1 MYIRFRLLVDLS
13 MWLSIYALESGFCG
27 GWVCRSWM
35 FHWAGVELH
44 SRVGSIA
51 FGSDG
56 WSGVGSVPT
65 SVTLLGCPTV
75 GPKWPK
81 MPTPWIHYWKR
92 WGQEGNF
99 ELGWLGDCV
108 QCSTNELQLMAAIG
122 PPTAGSSQKVFVK
135 ASCPMGE
142 GQDSS
147 AVVVNEPHYEGNA

>member
-35 FHWAGVELH
+35 FHWAGVGLH

-92 WGQEGNF
+92 WGHEGNF

-108 QCSTNELQLMAAIG
+108 QCSTNELQLFFIHWGLQSAH
-122 PPTAGSSQKVFVK
+122 PLL
-135 ASCPMGE
+135 
-142 GQDSS
+142 GQARRSLLKHLVPWGRDKI
-147 AVVVNEPHYEGNA
+147 HQQWL